1 MKVAGIIVEYNPLH
15 NGHLLHIHKTREL
28 TGCDAVVAV
37 MSGGFTQR
45 GEPAAFSKWARAEMA
60 LRCGCDLVI
69 ELPSVYVVQ
78 PAEWFAYGAV
88 SLLEATGVVD
98 QLVFGSEAGSLLHL
112 NALAD
117 LLTDER
123 PEFRQRLQDALKEGL
138 SYPAAVSQAAGAAES
153 ISSEAAAM
161 LSEPNNTLGLQYLI
175 ALRRLNSSIVP
186 GTIQREKSHYHDP
199 QPVHEQIASA
209 TAIRNLLMEQPDRAA
224 AYMPAEVMRIIH
236 NETESGRGPAHIN
249 DLWQPLLQ
257 TIATATPA
265 RLADYYDMNEGLEH
279 RLLSKLTSLTDCSV
293 TGLLDSLK
301 TRRYTYARLQRLIA
315 HLLLGHRRT
324 ELTEATLQDGPG
336 YLRVLGFT
344 EHGRQL
350 LKLMKKTS
358 TLPVITRPADTDH
371 PHMEMD
377 IRATVMQASA
387 FASQDARQLYSDY
400 YRAPI
405 RV

>member
-15 NGHLLHIHKTREL
+15 NGHLLHIHKTREQ
-28 TGCDAVVAV
+28 TGCNAVIAV

-60 LRCGCDLVI
+60 LCSGCDLVI

-88 SLLEATGVVD
+88 SLLNATGIVD
-98 QLVFGSEAGSLLHL
+98 QLVFGSEVGSLSDLST
-112 NALAD
+112 LAD
-117 LLTDER
+117 LLTDET
-123 PEFRQRLQDALKEGL
+123 PEFRLQLQEHLKQGL
-138 SYPAAVSQAAGAAES
+138 SYPAALSQAAGSTGYIAPQTAA
-153 ISSEAAAM
+153 
-161 LSEPNNTLGLQYLI
+161 LLQEPNNTLGLQYLI
-175 ALRRLNSSIVP
+175 ALRRLKSSIIP
-186 GTIQREKSHYHDP
+186 GTIQREKSHYHDLH
-199 QPVHEQIASA
+199 PVHEQIASA
-209 TAIRNLLMEQPDRAA
+209 TAIRRLLMEEPGQAA
-224 AYMPAEVMRIIH
+224 AYMSEQVMHIIAS
-236 NETESGRGPAHIN
+236 EIESGRGPVHVNA
-249 DLWQPLLQ
+249 LWQPLLQ
-257 TIATATPA
+257 ILSTSKPDQ
-265 RLADYYDMNEGLEH
+265 LAEYYDMNEGLEH
-279 RLLSKLTSLTDCSV
+279 RLLSKLTSLEECSV
-293 TGLLDSLK
+293 TGLLASLK

-324 ELTEATLQDGPG
+324 ELTEESLQQGAG

-344 EHGRQL
+344 ENGRQL

-371 PHMEMD
+371 PHMEAD
-377 IRATVMQASA
+377 IRATVIQASA
-387 FASQDARQLYSDY
+387 FAAQDIKQLYSDY